1 MCRMHLK
8 TNSPSSFHLV
18 SLDIDEENDESD
30 DLFID
35 FKQKHFGPQLQLL
48 DYKHFKAA
56 RTIQSHFRGWRVRQ
70 SMKNRQHAATVLQR
84 AWRLFIGKRCLISTL
99 QEHVQK
105 SILIMFN
112 NASRKIQAL
121 FRGWWERKYINNVVF
136 LEEMRLHCM
145 EDLLTGYAYKLHTMM
160 RTQHLPGSMS
170 FNGNPDLQR
179 IEDLMA
185 CMSYRFYNRF
195 VDTKFLSSR
204 AILEMHRR
212 KFADSAFLTWVPYA
226 GFNRIGDCY
235 VPPPEKQHKE
245 YDQLE
250 NDIAKIILPSD
261 RMNENKKKKLRDK
274 EESIRRKSHPLCDNK
289 RRFCKDL
296 VLSMSSWPMCN
307 ACKVTVTDRLLGP
320 DFGEFLDNVKASLEA
335 IHQVANC
342 NCQRDTRHEGYFQPC
357 E

>member
-35 FKQKHFGPQLQLL
+35 FKQKHFGQVQRQLKFYIVCHIFSCLVRSPQLQLL

-170 FNGNPDLQR
+170 FNGNP
-179 IEDLMA
+179 
-185 CMSYRFYNRF
+185 
-195 VDTKFLSSR
+195 
-204 AILEMHRR
+204 
-212 KFADSAFLTWVPYA
+212 
-226 GFNRIGDCY
+226 
-235 VPPPEKQHKE
+235 
-245 YDQLE
+245 
-250 NDIAKIILPSD
+250 
-261 RMNENKKKKLRDK
+261 
-274 EESIRRKSHPLCDNK
+274 
-289 RRFCKDL
+289 
-296 VLSMSSWPMCN
+296 
-307 ACKVTVTDRLLGP
+307 
-320 DFGEFLDNVKASLEA
+320 
-335 IHQVANC
+335 
-342 NCQRDTRHEGYFQPC
+342 
-357 E
+357 